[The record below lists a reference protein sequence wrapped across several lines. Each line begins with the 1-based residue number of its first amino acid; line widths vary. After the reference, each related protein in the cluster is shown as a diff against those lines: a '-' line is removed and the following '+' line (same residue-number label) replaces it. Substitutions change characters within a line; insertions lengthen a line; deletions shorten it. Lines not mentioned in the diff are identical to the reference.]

1 MNNTIKNILRNLWDE
16 FVYGAH
22 LTALASA
29 ALVLS
34 VIILLNI
41 EINLLAIITAYLTT
55 FIVYSFNY
63 LKELDDDILTDPS
76 KVSFLN
82 QRINKYKFII
92 SAYIILDIVLLLL
105 SFSIYGN
112 FGFIIFILILL
123 SGGIL
128 YTIVFK
134 VLTKYIPGFKSIYCT
149 GLWAY
154 AGTFYVT
161 FFYSETFSL
170 FYGFMFI
177 FMFMKLLINAIFF
190 DIKDMNSDKKN
201 GLKTIPILLG
211 KSRTILLLTVF
222 NILSLIILF
231 YSVYANYIPTYGISL
246 AIFSIY
252 TEYYLLKGLTSDQ
265 KDIVKYT
272 YVMADA
278 EFIFWPLVI
287 FIGKILFLK

>member
-1 MNNTIKNILRNLWDE
+1 MDNKIDNIIKNLWDE

-22 LTALASA
+22 LTALASS
-29 ALVLS
+29 ALVLT

-41 EINLLAIITAYLTT
+41 EVNYFAIITAYLTT

-63 LKELDDDILTDPS
+63 LKELDDDILTDPT
-76 KVSFLN
+76 KVSFLI
-82 QRINKYKFII
+82 QRKNKYK
-92 SAYIILDIVLLLL
+92 YIILIYIVLDLILLCL

-123 SGGIL
+123 LGGIL

-154 AGTFYVT
+154 AGSFYVT
-161 FFYSETFSL
+161 FFYSETFSA

-201 GLKTIPILLG
+201 GLKTIPLLLG
-211 KSRTILLLTVF
+211 KSRTILFLTIL
-222 NILSLIILF
+222 NIVSLIILF
-231 YSVYANYIPTYGISL
+231 YGVYSNYIPTYSICL
-246 AIFSIY
+246 AIFFIY
-252 TEYYLLKGLTSDQ
+252 TEYYLFKGLKSDQ
-265 KDIVKYT
+265 KHIVKYT
-272 YVMADA
+272 YIMADA
-278 EFIFWPLVI
+278 EFIFWPVVI
-287 FIGKILFLK
+287 FIIKMLF